1 MRIKF
6 EKIKKNNNYGF
17 KYEIEINFFFDK
29 KLRIKI

>member
-17 KYEIEINFFFDK
+17 RYEIEIIFFYK